1 MSGATVA
8 PLMKVTVSCGAAAPH
23 AGRRELAFIFG
34 VGPEGLVPF
43 ELALSGRA
51 VGEEVRF
58 TVAAGEAGRFFGHL
72 APAALRLF
80 DRDAEAL
87 LAARIEA
94 VERPDPREVVRALA
108 ETTGHGPCDCG
119 CGCGR

>member
-1 MSGATVA
+1 
-8 PLMKVTVSCGAAAPH
+8 MKVTVSSGAADPCG
-23 AGRRELAFIFG
+23 GRRELAFIFG

-43 ELALSGRA
+43 ELTLSGRA

-58 TVAAGEAGRFFGHL
+58 TVAAGDAGRFFGHL

-80 DRDAEAL
+80 DRDAEV

-108 ETTGHGPCDCG
+108 ETAGHGSCDCG

>member
-1 MSGATVA
+1 MNVGTVA
-8 PLMKVTVSCGAAAPH
+8 PLMKVTVSCSAADPR
-23 AGRRELAFIFG
+23 AGRRGLTFIFG
-34 VGPEGLVPF
+34 VGPEGLAPF
-43 ELALSGRA
+43 EQALHGRA
-51 VGEEVRF
+51 VGEDVRF

-72 APAALRLF
+72 APAVLRRF

-108 ETTGHGPCDCG
+108 EATGHGPCDCG

>member
-1 MSGATVA
+1 MTIATVA
-8 PLMKVTVSCGAAAPH
+8 PLMKVTVSCGAADPRE
-23 AGRRELAFIFG
+23 GRRELAFIFG

-43 ELALSGRA
+43 ELTLSGRA

-80 DRDAEAL
+80 DRDAEVP

-108 ETTGHGPCDCG
+108 ETASHGPCDCG